1 MRHSSGSGIKKIA
14 NEIDDSEILT
24 LKCLLNHWD
33 DDDLS
38 CFQVPER
45 ERERE
50 RWMYPNIS
58 VTFQF
63 TWSKSFFCYWDSI
76 EHLQENP
83 CLKII
88 RLCCWILSQQSF
100 PEIPIPFFLYT
111 EKAAIITGDHVFKK
125 CHWLRFPST
134 NMSRQ
139 KSLNKHILYLDI
151 ISLQSVFLE
160 RHEFFLEMYEMYSIR
175 R

>member
-1 MRHSSGSGIKKIA
+1 MRWWWPVLFSSS
-14 NEIDDSEILT
+14 
-24 LKCLLNHWD
+24 W
-33 DDDLS
+33 
-38 CFQVPER
+38 ER
-45 ERERE
+45 EKE
-50 RWMYPNIS
+50 RWMYPNIFG
-58 VTFQF
+58 TFQF

-76 EHLQENP
+76 QENP

-88 RLCCWILSQQSF
+88 RLRCWIHSQLSF
-100 PEIPIPFFLYT
+100 AEIQTLFFLYT
-111 EKAAIITGDHVFKK
+111 EKASIITGDHVFKK

-151 ISLQSVFLE
+151 ISLQSVLLE

-175 R
+175 RWSPLCCTDLDYFTSSAVF

>member
-1 MRHSSGSGIKKIA
+1 MTCPVFKF
-14 NEIDDSEILT
+14 L
-24 LKCLLNHWD
+24 
-33 DDDLS
+33 
-38 CFQVPER
+38 R

-50 RWMYPNIS
+50 VDVSQYFWYFS
-58 VTFQF
+58 VYLVQVFLF
-63 TWSKSFFCYWDSI
+63 SI
-76 EHLQENP
+76 QENP
-83 CLKII
+83 CMKII
-88 RLCCWILSQQSF
+88 RLCCWIHSQQSF
-100 PEIPIPFFLYT
+100 AEIQILFFLYT

-175 R
+175 RWSPLCCTDLDYFTSSAVF